1 MRTSNF
7 ATDRYAPDFEL
18 PGTDGAVHH
27 LSRYLEIFQAVSVV
41 MMSNGC
47 PYVGLYL
54 DRLKQIQMEFQ
65 GRGVAIIGIN
75 ANDDWQFPEESLE
88 KMKTFLSDHQL
99 NFPYLRDVTQEVA
112 QGFGAE
118 RTPEVFLID
127 RSGLIRYRGAIDDS
141 PQDAGSAKT
150 HYLKQA
156 ITQLLTGVVVVPNQV
171 NAVGSLVTWRA

>member
-1 MRTSNF
+1 MRTSNL
-7 ATDRYAPDFEL
+7 AADRYAPDFEL

-27 LSRYLEIFQAVSVV
+27 LSRYLETFQAIGVV
-41 MMSNGC
+41 MMGNCC

-54 DRLKQIQMEFQ
+54 DRLKQIQTEFQ
-65 GRGVAIIGIN
+65 GQGLRIIGIN
-75 ANDDWQFPEESLE
+75 ANDDGQFPEENLE
-88 KMKTFLSDHQL
+88 KMKTFLSDSQL

-118 RTPEVFLID
+118 RTPEVFLIE

-141 PQDAGSAKT
+141 PQDAGSIKT

-156 ITQLLTGVVVVPNQV
+156 ITQLVSGITVTPSRV
-171 NAVGSLVTWRA
+171 NAVGSSITWRT